1 MDTIQE
7 DTVYMNSRKKAKEIE
22 VELETQLFSDNDRIV
37 RKYFQ
42 VRTCTISRHISILI
56 SEKFAGSH
64 CQFW

>member
-56 SEKFAGSH
+56 
-64 CQFW
+64 

>member
-1 MDTIQE
+1 MFQFETYNTLYEIMDTIQE

-42 VRTCTISRHISILI
+42 VRTYVQLVDT
-56 SEKFAGSH
+56 FP
-64 CQFW
+64 F

>member
-42 VRTCTISRHISILI
+42 VMSHTFSRCLEFRQDFGLS
-56 SEKFAGSH
+56 AN
-64 CQFW
+64 